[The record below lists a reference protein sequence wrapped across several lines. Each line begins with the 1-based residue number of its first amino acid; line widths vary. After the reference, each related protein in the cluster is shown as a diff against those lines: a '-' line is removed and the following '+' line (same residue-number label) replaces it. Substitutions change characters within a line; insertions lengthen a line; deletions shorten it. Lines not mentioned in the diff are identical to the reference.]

1 MAAAQLIYRCLNRE
15 DAEAN
20 VTGTET
26 SEDGNKQTIT
36 LQIPATPANKILS
49 EPDSNIEQI
58 KILNTNNITCANE
71 QNSKIISKLITKPV
85 RHKHIVI
92 LK

>member
-15 DAEAN
+15 EDAEAH
-20 VTGTET
+20 VTRTET

-36 LQIPATPANKILS
+36 LQIPATPGNKILS

-58 KILNTNNITCANE
+58 KILDTNNITCANE
-71 QNSKIISKLITKPV
+71 QNTKLITKPV

-92 LK
+92 LN